1 MHAMKKLVQ
10 GALLPFVIFTSGI
23 LLLGCEPS
31 PEQSNSQN
39 SNAKASSE
47 QGHSDHENQ
56 TDVTQTQSEL
66 KSGNMF
72 YIARDVA
79 DVQFKAG
86 GYVEKLTQA
95 QADGQADAQLAGFTA
110 KALQPGQEETEQGE
124 DQQAGIRMAGGPET
138 QAGAAGTQAAEHQ
151 HAQHAHAMQR
161 VGLRRLEGS
170 GRSPEKTGV
179 CAEQAEQQGQG
190 AAQAGDHGRA
200 PGGRP
205 GMPA

>member
-56 TDVTQTQSEL
+56 TGVTQTQSEL
-66 KSGNMF
+66 KSGNIL

-95 QADGQADAQLAGFTA
+95 QADVQNAIESKDQNELQNTVKTLSQELQGFNKALISLDLKSQEIDDIRQHVLQSNKELLNSALLNGNIDVSKINIKQFEQQVGNIQTEMLKLAAMLIPTADANST
-110 KALQPGQEETEQGE
+110 KE
-124 DQQAGIRMAGGPET
+124 
-138 QAGAAGTQAAEHQ
+138 
-151 HAQHAHAMQR
+151 
-161 VGLRRLEGS
+161 
-170 GRSPEKTGV
+170 
-179 CAEQAEQQGQG
+179 
-190 AAQAGDHGRA
+190 
-200 PGGRP
+200 
-205 GMPA
+205 

>member
-56 TDVTQTQSEL
+56 TDITQTQSEL

-72 YIARDVA
+72 YIALDVA

-95 QADGQADAQLAGFTA
+95 QADVQNAIESKDQNELQNTVKTLSQELQGFNTALISLDLKSQEIDDIRQHVLQSNKELLNSALLNGNIDVSKINIKQFEQQVGNIQTEMLKLAAMLIPTADANST
-110 KALQPGQEETEQGE
+110 KE
-124 DQQAGIRMAGGPET
+124 
-138 QAGAAGTQAAEHQ
+138 
-151 HAQHAHAMQR
+151 
-161 VGLRRLEGS
+161 
-170 GRSPEKTGV
+170 
-179 CAEQAEQQGQG
+179 
-190 AAQAGDHGRA
+190 
-200 PGGRP
+200 
-205 GMPA
+205 